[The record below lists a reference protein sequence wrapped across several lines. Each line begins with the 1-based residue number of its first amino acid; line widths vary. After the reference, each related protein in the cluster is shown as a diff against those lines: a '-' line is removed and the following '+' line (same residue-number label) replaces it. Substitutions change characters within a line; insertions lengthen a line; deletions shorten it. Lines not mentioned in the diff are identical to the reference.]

1 MPKLSPHFENL
12 DENKDLVVGPY
23 DLSNNSS
30 YIKVDKINPI
40 IMDNFFNDD
49 VGILFD
55 GKAAETY
62 SERNAKTLNENTST
76 DVPHDVDKIVK

>member
-1 MPKLSPHFENL
+1 MPKLSPPFENL
-12 DENKDLVVGPY
+12 DENKDLVVRPH

-49 VGILFD
+49 VGLLFD

-62 SERNAKTLNENTST
+62 SKRSAETLNENTST
-76 DVPHDVDKIVK
+76 DVPHNVDKIP

>member
-1 MPKLSPHFENL
+1 
-12 DENKDLVVGPY
+12 
-23 DLSNNSS
+23 
-30 YIKVDKINPI
+30 
-40 IMDNFFNDD
+40 MDNFFNDD

>member
-1 MPKLSPHFENL
+1 
-12 DENKDLVVGPY
+12 
-23 DLSNNSS
+23 
-30 YIKVDKINPI
+30 
-40 IMDNFFNDD
+40 MDNFFNDD

-62 SERNAKTLNENTST
+62 SERNVKTLNENTST